1 MKLLLEN
8 WKKYLKESEIV
19 SYQQQLGDI
28 ETIAQDI
35 SDKVQEFMSDHGYDW
50 LRQNTSIVEKEIQDE
65 IRKNFNR
72 DITEAG
78 SGSFRTAYMVDND
91 YVIKVDS
98 SMNGSGKQ
106 MNKED
111 GEVGRNPKYSSI
123 FPKSLGVAPDG
134 SWVVLQKVHEIQ
146 DLMTLIALFP
156 NKIIPPKIFGKFYTQ
171 SLLSIALS
179 YQIAT
184 LQYNQ
189 NQMDFHKYEYESM
202 FKDYLV
208 KDIGRDV
215 TFEEFIKSWI
225 SPTFITVAKAVIEY
239 GLDVHEAVRPYNS
252 GYVVEE
258 NGEKR
263 FVILDSSVQKTVEAG
278 LKAFNKPIRTI

>member
-8 WKKYLKESEIV
+8 WKRYLKESEIA
-19 SYQQQLGDI
+19 SYQQQVGDI

-50 LRQNTSIVEKEIQDE
+50 LRQNASVVEAEIQDE

-78 SGSFRTAYMVDND
+78 SGSFRTTYMVDND

-98 SMNGSGKQ
+98 SINGSGKQ

-123 FPKSLGVAPDG
+123 FPKALSVAPDG
-134 SWVVLQKVHEIQ
+134 SWVILQKVHEIQ
-146 DLMTLIALFP
+146 DLMTLITLFP
-156 NKIIPPKIFGKFYTQ
+156 NKIIPPTSFGKFYTQ

-179 YQIAT
+179 YQVAA
-184 LQYNQ
+184 LQYDQ
-189 NQMDFHKYEYESM
+189 NQMDFHKYQYESM
-202 FKDYLV
+202 FKNSLV

-215 TFEEFIKSWI
+215 TFQEFIKSWI

-239 GLDVHEAVRPYNS
+239 GLDADEAVRPYNS

-278 LKAFNKPIRTI
+278 LNAFNNP

>member
-1 MKLLLEN
+1 MFQISNAISESR
-8 WKKYLKESEIV
+8 KYLIECKFKSEAYTPMQAFQPSKYANNIFRNIDL
-19 SYQQQLGDI
+19 SL
-28 ETIAQDI
+28 T
-35 SDKVQEFMSDHGYDW
+35 QEEYNDAFVLTGYF
-50 LRQNTSIVEKEIQDE
+50 QSVNYFKEIQDE

-78 SGSFRTAYMVDND
+78 SGSFRTTYMVDND

-123 FPKSLGVAPDG
+123 FPKALGVAPDG

-184 LQYNQ
+184 LQYDQ

-208 KDIGRDV
+208 KDIGR
-215 TFEEFIKSWI
+215 
-225 SPTFITVAKAVIEY
+225 
-239 GLDVHEAVRPYNS
+239 DVHEAVRPYNS

-278 LKAFNKPIRTI
+278 LKAFNKPTRTI

>member
-35 SDKVQEFMSDHGYDW
+35 SDKIQEFMSDHGYDW

-78 SGSFRTAYMVDND
+78 SGSFRIAYMVDND

-123 FPKSLGVAPDG
+123 FPKSFGIAPDG

-146 DLMTLIALFP
+146 DLITLIALFP
-156 NKIIPPKIFGKFYTQ
+156 NKIIPPKLFGEFYTQ

-225 SPTFITVAKAVIEY
+225 SPTFITVVKAVIEY
-239 GLDVHEAVRPYNS
+239 GLDADEAVRPYNS

-263 FVILDSSVQKTVEAG
+263 FVILDSSVQKTVKAG
-278 LKAFNKPIRTI
+278 LKAFNKPIRAI